1 MRAVSM
7 ALHRDSQEKS
17 VLSVEEVL
25 NGLVCSGCS
34 STAARRRNVL
44 EGKPSSEV
52 RLPGFSLG
60 YF

>member
-1 MRAVSM
+1 M
-7 ALHRDSQEKS
+7 ALHRDSQEKA

-25 NGLVCSGCS
+25 NGLLCSGRS
-34 STAARRRNVL
+34 STAARRRNVV

>member
-1 MRAVSM
+1 M
-7 ALHRDSQEKS
+7 ALHQDSQEKAI
-17 VLSVEEVL
+17 LSVEGVL
-25 NGLVCSGCS
+25 NGLLCSGRS
-34 STAARRRNVL
+34 STAARRRNVV